1 MKINLK
7 LINGEIDIRMIF
19 YIKLKIIYMLDLYV
33 DILKISV

>member
-19 YIKLKIIYMLDLYV
+19 YKKLKKKLYV
-33 DILKISV
+33 GFVC